1 MDREA
6 WRAIGHGI
14 AKSRTQMS
22 DYPARSFLQP
32 PMFPAETWGPH
43 PAEAEVR
50 VESGAGSTGLPV
62 VSSGAG
68 LPLTWWCD
76 PHSQP
81 VSSPL
86 SLLCPSQHLS
96 REERQAA
103 ETLPLGAGSGA
114 SGVSARL
121 PPACAHCRLK

>member
-1 MDREA
+1 
-6 WRAIGHGI
+6 
-14 AKSRTQMS
+14 MS
-22 DYPARSFLQP
+22 DYTARSFLQP
-32 PMFPAETWGPH
+32 PVFPAEMWGPQ
-43 PAEAEVR
+43 PTDAEVR

-86 SLLCPSQHLS
+86 SLLYPSQHLS
-96 REERQAA
+96 HEERQAA
-103 ETLPLGAGSGA
+103 ETLPLGAGSRS
-114 SGVSARL
+114 SGVSAHL
-121 PPACAHCRLK
+121 PLACAHCRLK